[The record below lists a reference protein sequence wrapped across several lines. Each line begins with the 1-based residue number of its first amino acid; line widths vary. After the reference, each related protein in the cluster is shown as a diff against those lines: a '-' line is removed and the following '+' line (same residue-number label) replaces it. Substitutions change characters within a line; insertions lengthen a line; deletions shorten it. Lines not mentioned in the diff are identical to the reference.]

1 MLDTLDVYV
10 HDGGYT
16 PVRAH
21 ETDAGLDLFTTS
33 DVIVTRWETTMADL
47 GVSVAIPAGYVGL
60 LVERS
65 STHTLGVGLDNKAG
79 VIDPEYRGVLKA
91 PLGIN
96 GKRDTVF
103 IPGGTKL
110 VQLLVV
116 PVATPAVNLVNN
128 PEDLGTTARGAGGF
142 GSTNQ

>member
-21 ETDAGLDLFTTS
+21 ETDAGLDLFTTN

-142 GSTNQ
+142 GSTNS

>member
-1 MLDTLDVYV
+1 MLNTLDVFV
-10 HDGGYT
+10 HDDGHA

-21 ETDAGLDLFTTS
+21 ETDAGLDLFTTF
-33 DVIVTRWETTMADL
+33 DVIVRRGETATADL

-96 GKRDTVF
+96 GKRDTVV

-110 VQLLVV
+110 LQLLVV
-116 PVATPAVNLVNN
+116 PVTTPAVNLVNTL
-128 PEDLGTTARGAGGF
+128 ETLGTTTRGAGGF

>member
-1 MLDTLDVYV
+1 MLDPLDVFV
-10 HDGGYT
+10 HDGGHA

-21 ETDAGLDLFTTS
+21 ETDAGLDLFTTN

-91 PLGIN
+91 PLGIT
-96 GKRDTVF
+96 GKRDTVL

>member
-1 MLDTLDVYV
+1 MLDTLDVFV

-21 ETDAGLDLFTTS
+21 ETDAGLDLFTTN
-33 DVIVTRWETTMADL
+33 DVIVTRWVTTMADL

-65 STHTLGVGLDNKAG
+65 STHSLGVGLDNKAG
-79 VIDPEYRGVLKA
+79 VIDTEYRGVLKA
-91 PLGIN
+91 PLGIT

-142 GSTNQ
+142 GSTNS

>member
-1 MLDTLDVYV
+1 MLDTLDVFI

-21 ETDAGLDLFTTS
+21 ETDAGLDLFTTN

-65 STHTLGVGLDNKAG
+65 STHSLGVGLDNKAG

-91 PLGIN
+91 PLGVT

-110 VQLLVV
+110 VQLLLV

>member
-1 MLDTLDVYV
+1 MLDTLDVFV
-10 HDGGYT
+10 HDGGHA

-21 ETDAGLDLFTTS
+21 ATDAGLDLFTTS
-33 DVIVTRWETTMADL
+33 DVVVTRGEATMADL

-65 STHTLGVGLDNKAG
+65 STHTLWVGLANKAG
-79 VIDPEYRGVLKA
+79 VIDPDYRGVIKA
-91 PLGIN
+91 PLVVT

-110 VQLLVV
+110 VQLLLV

-128 PEDLGTTARGAGGF
+128 LENLGTTARGAGGF
-142 GSTNQ
+142 GSTN

>member
-1 MLDTLDVYV
+1 MLATLDVFV
-10 HDGGYT
+10 HDGGHA

-21 ETDAGLDLFTTS
+21 ETDAGLDLFTS
-33 DVIVTRWETTMADL
+33 FDVFVTRWETTLVDL

-79 VIDPEYRGVLKA
+79 VIDPAYRGVVKA
-91 PLGIN
+91 PLGAT

-116 PVATPAVNLVNN
+116 PVATPAVNLVTNL
-128 PEDLGTTARGAGGF
+128 EDLGTTARGAGGF
-142 GSTNQ
+142 GSTNT

>member
-1 MLDTLDVYV
+1 MLDTLDVFV
-10 HDGGYT
+10 HDGGHA

-21 ETDAGLDLFTTS
+21 ATDAGLDLFTS
-33 DVIVTRWETTMADL
+33 NDVTVTRGETTLADL

-65 STHTLGVGLDNKAG
+65 STHKRGVGLANKAG

-91 PLGIN
+91 PLGVT

-142 GSTNQ
+142 GSTNS

>member
-91 PLGIN
+91 PLGIT

>member
-10 HDGGYT
+10 HAGGHA

-21 ETDAGLDLFTTS
+21 ATDAGLDLFTS
-33 DVIVTRWETTMADL
+33 NDVTVTRGETTLADL

-65 STHTLGVGLDNKAG
+65 STHKWGVGLANKAG
-79 VIDPEYRGVLKA
+79 VIDPDYRGVIKA
-91 PLGIN
+91 PLGVT
-96 GKRDTVF
+96 GRRDTVF

-128 PEDLGTTARGAGGF
+128 LETLGTTARGAGGF
-142 GSTNQ
+142 GSTNS

>member
-1 MLDTLDVYV
+1 MLDTLDVFV
-10 HDGGYT
+10 HDGGYA

-21 ETDAGLDLFTTS
+21 ATDAGLDLITS
-33 DVIVTRWETTMADL
+33 NDIMVTRGETAMADL

-65 STHTLGVGLDNKAG
+65 STHKWGVGLANKAG

-91 PLGIN
+91 PLGVT

-142 GSTNQ
+142 GSTNP

>member
-1 MLDTLDVYV
+1 MLDTLDVFV

-21 ETDAGLDLFTTS
+21 ETDAGLDLFATN

-91 PLGIN
+91 PLGVT

>member
-65 STHTLGVGLDNKAG
+65 STHSLGVGLDNKAG
-79 VIDPEYRGVLKA
+79 VIDTEYRGVLKA
-91 PLGIN
+91 PLGVT

-110 VQLLVV
+110 IQLLVV

>member
-10 HDGGYT
+10 HDGGYP

-33 DVIVTRWETTMADL
+33 DVFVTRWETTMADL

-65 STHTLGVGLDNKAG
+65 STHSLGVGLDNKAG

-91 PLGIN
+91 PLGVT

-116 PVATPAVNLVNN
+116 PVATPAVNLVNTL
-128 PEDLGTTARGAGGF
+128 ETLGTTARGAGGF
-142 GSTNQ
+142 GSTNS